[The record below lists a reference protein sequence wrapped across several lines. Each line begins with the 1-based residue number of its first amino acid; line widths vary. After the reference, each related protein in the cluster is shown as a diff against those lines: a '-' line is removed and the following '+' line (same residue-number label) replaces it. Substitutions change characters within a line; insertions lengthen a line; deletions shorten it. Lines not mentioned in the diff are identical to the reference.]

1 MSLFGDIKILLAS
14 KSPRRRQLVQ
24 ELGLP
29 FEVVD
34 VDVEEKLSHRLSPC
48 NTAKAL
54 AKLKADAFSKPL
66 AENEILLTADTIVV
80 LDGKILGKPK
90 SEKEAFEMIRSLSG
104 RQHYVYTGVCLKSS
118 TSLRV
123 FAERTTVHFRHLTD
137 EAIRYYIDTYRPM
150 DKAGAYGIQEWIGLF
165 GVERIGGCFY
175 NVMGLPVPRICK
187 ELEMMMK
194 LSNSRMLFFEMQR
207 YNAYSRLASKKGIL
221 YIHVNVDL
229 GGAASGLQ
237 KDIPRYMFLYDK
249 SSHELKCYVDKSKL
263 IVRNYYEIKQ
273 KVDFELVETKF
284 LSEDVAI
291 EELFDCNASIRG
303 WDCGGYSFYV
313 SYLGKEHNFFI
324 DNSEDDNFKFLSCFF
339 DAIREM

>member
-1 MSLFGDIKILLAS
+1 MSHFGDIKILLAS

-48 NTAKAL
+48 NTAKVL

-66 AENEILLTADTIVV
+66 ADNEILLTADTIVV
-80 LDGKILGKPK
+80 LDGTILGKPK
-90 SEKEAFEMIRSLSG
+90 SKQEAFEMIRSLSG

-123 FAERTTVHFRHLTD
+123 FTERTNVHFRHLTD
-137 EAIRYYIDTYRPM
+137 DAIRYYIDAYRPM

-187 ELEMMMK
+187 ELEMICA
-194 LSNSRMLFFEMQR
+194 R
-207 YNAYSRLASKKGIL
+207 
-221 YIHVNVDL
+221 
-229 GGAASGLQ
+229 
-237 KDIPRYMFLYDK
+237 
-249 SSHELKCYVDKSKL
+249 
-263 IVRNYYEIKQ
+263 
-273 KVDFELVETKF
+273 
-284 LSEDVAI
+284 
-291 EELFDCNASIRG
+291 
-303 WDCGGYSFYV
+303 
-313 SYLGKEHNFFI
+313 
-324 DNSEDDNFKFLSCFF
+324 
-339 DAIREM
+339 

>member
-34 VDVEEKLSHRLSPC
+34 VDVEETLSHPLSPS

-54 AKLKADAFSKPL
+54 AKLKANAFSKPL

-80 LDGKILGKPK
+80 LDGTILGKPK

-104 RQHYVYTGVCLKSS
+104 RQHYVYTGVCLKNR
-118 TSLRV
+118 TCQRV

-137 EAIRYYIDTYRPM
+137 EAIRYYIDNYKPM

-165 GVERIGGCFY
+165 GVERINGCFY

-187 ELEMMMK
+187 EISE
-194 LSNSRMLFFEMQR
+194 
-207 YNAYSRLASKKGIL
+207 
-221 YIHVNVDL
+221 L
-229 GGAASGLQ
+229 G
-237 KDIPRYMFLYDK
+237 F
-249 SSHELKCYVDKSKL
+249 
-263 IVRNYYEIKQ
+263 RN
-273 KVDFELVETKF
+273 
-284 LSEDVAI
+284 
-291 EELFDCNASIRG
+291 
-303 WDCGGYSFYV
+303 
-313 SYLGKEHNFFI
+313 
-324 DNSEDDNFKFLSCFF
+324 
-339 DAIREM
+339 

>member
-34 VDVEEKLSHRLSPC
+34 VDVEEKLSHRLSPS

-54 AKLKADAFSKPL
+54 AKLKANAFSKPL

-80 LDGKILGKPK
+80 LDGTILGKPK

-104 RQHYVYTGVCLKSS
+104 RQHYVYTGVCLKNR
-118 TSLRV
+118 TCQRV

-137 EAIRYYIDTYRPM
+137 EAIRYYIDNYKPM

-165 GVERIGGCFY
+165 GVERINGCFY

-187 ELEMMMK
+187 EISE
-194 LSNSRMLFFEMQR
+194 
-207 YNAYSRLASKKGIL
+207 
-221 YIHVNVDL
+221 L
-229 GGAASGLQ
+229 G
-237 KDIPRYMFLYDK
+237 F
-249 SSHELKCYVDKSKL
+249 
-263 IVRNYYEIKQ
+263 RN
-273 KVDFELVETKF
+273 
-284 LSEDVAI
+284 
-291 EELFDCNASIRG
+291 
-303 WDCGGYSFYV
+303 
-313 SYLGKEHNFFI
+313 
-324 DNSEDDNFKFLSCFF
+324 
-339 DAIREM
+339 